1 MDQPERLTDIASQIL
16 ERARSHGADAADAVI
31 VEGTSMTAGCRLS
44 ETEDIER
51 SEMRDLGLRVFIGKA
66 QANVS
71 TTDFHPDQLDAMAE
85 RAVAMAKASPEDPY
99 CGLADDD
106 RLATA
111 WPDLDL
117 YDATEVSSEALGAM
131 ARAAEETALAMQ
143 GITNSLGAQASCGT
157 GGVVLAT
164 SHGFIGSYRSSGF
177 SLSCAVVA
185 GEGTAMERDYE
196 STRAVYFADLEDA
209 AGIGASAAE
218 RALKRLEP
226 RKVKSQ
232 TASVV
237 FDPRVSNTLVGH
249 LASAIIGTAVA
260 RGTSFLKDRMGE
272 QVFAHGITIVDDPH
286 RRRGLR
292 SKPYDAE
299 GVANAR
305 LVLVDDG
312 VLSTWLL
319 DSRSARQLG
328 LATTGHAS
336 RGTAGPPSPSATNL
350 YLEAGAVTREALIAG
365 IDSGFYVTDLIG
377 MGVNGVTG
385 DYSRGAAG
393 FWIEKGEIA
402 YPVSEVTIAGNLT
415 AMYANMTAAD
425 DLAFRYGVNA
435 PTVLIEGLTIA
446 GS

>member
-1 MDQPERLTDIASQIL
+1 MDQPEQLTDIASQIL
-16 ERARSHGADAADAVI
+16 ERARKHGADAAEAVI

-51 SEMRDLGLRVFIGKA
+51 SEMRDLGLRVFIGRA

-117 YDATEVSSEALGAM
+117 YDATEVSSETLGAM
-131 ARAAEETALAMQ
+131 ARAAEETALARQ

-164 SHGFIGSYRSSGF
+164 SHGFLGSYRSSGF

-218 RALKRLEP
+218 RALKRLKP

-260 RGTSFLKDRMGE
+260 RGTSFLKDRMDA
-272 QVFAHGITIVDDPH
+272 QVFARGITIVDDPH

-292 SKPYDAE
+292 SKPYDGE

-305 LVLVDDG
+305 IVLVDDG

-425 DLAFRYGVNA
+425 DLSFRYGVNA

-446 GS
+446 GN